1 MEGAE
6 AEKKAEG
13 PPDRSRKEDRNGQ
26 PVTYADVVVGTG
38 AQKVEEEV
46 NFEFS
51 TEYTR
56 RLPWTLK
63 QDWFLMADIALFMM
77 RILSNFRADSW

>member
-1 MEGAE
+1 MGE
-6 AEKKAEG
+6 
-13 PPDRSRKEDRNGQ
+13 
-26 PVTYADVVVGTG
+26 G

-56 RLPWTLK
+56 RLPWTLG
-63 QDWFLMADIALFMM
+63 QDRFLMADIALFMM
-77 RILSNFRADSW
+77 RILSNFRTDSW